1 MSLHSLDP
9 ASSSTPLVSVAM
21 TVFNGEAWLAKAI
34 ESVLSQQT
42 AFPVEIII
50 GDDCSTDS
58 TIAVAHRYQQK
69 YPQIIRVLDR
79 PENIGTQRNYYET
92 FEHCRG
98 KFIAWLDADD
108 YWTHPGKL
116 TAQVEALENDPT
128 IMICG
133 HYVRW
138 VTRGGEVTRDRYPIL
153 PPGRHGMADILRR
166 NFLPSPSVVFRNG
179 LHHNLPQWYFD
190 VSPLTDWPL
199 YVVAAK
205 SGDILM
211 LDHIMADYTLSPKSA
226 FWAKGDLFWHKMDAD
241 FYERVESIAEP
252 EFHRIIRE
260 EKGRRYEAIAYLLR
274 KQGDFTGSRQAA
286 LKAFNSPA
294 ALDNLESK
302 TKALLASI
310 AREAQWR
317 LRGPLNNSEE

>member
-1 MSLHSLDP
+1 MPLHNLNP
-9 ASSSTPLVSVAM
+9 TNHSTPLVSVAL

-42 AFPVEIII
+42 SFPVEIII

-58 TIAVAHRYQQK
+58 TLTVARNYQQK
-69 YPQIIRVLDR
+69 YPHIVTVLDR

-108 YWTHPGKL
+108 YWTHPNKL
-116 TAQVEALENDPT
+116 AAQVQALEDDPT

-138 VTRGGEVTRDRYPIL
+138 VTRDGEVARERYPIL
-153 PPGRHGMADILRR
+153 PPGRHGMEEILRR

-179 LHHNLPQWYFD
+179 LHRNLPQWYFD

-211 LDHIMADYTLSPKSA
+211 LDQIMADYTLSPKSA

-241 FYERVESIAEP
+241 FYERVESIVDP
-252 EFHRIIRE
+252 KFHRIIRA
-260 EKGRRYEAIAYLLR
+260 EKGKRYEAIAYLLR
-274 KQGDFTGSRQAA
+274 KQGEFVESRKVAFQAFT
-286 LKAFNSPA
+286 SPDP
-294 ALDNLESK
+294 LDNIGNK
-302 TKALLASI
+302 TKSLVASLI
-310 AREAQWR
+310 REAQWR
-317 LRGPLNNSEE
+317 TRS